1 MEDVSPADSTPG
13 PVRSTKKNA
22 NYNSKEQ
29 RKLDELNEG
38 IDILSKR
45 LSRRQAI
52 ATGAVAAA
60 AVVGGLVIGGAAGY
74 LLKPSTAATSTTT
87 VTSTLTG
94 PTVTQTITSTPNVST
109 PLSNIM
115 SSTSSI
121 ATGGPGIDYYYD
133 PSLKGLTVNYV
144 AGAAVEHTIIDPF
157 FAQFTK

>member
-1 MEDVSPADSTPG
+1 MEDVSPDDSTPG
-13 PVRSTKKNA
+13 PGRPTKKNV

-74 LLKPSTAATSTTT
+74 LLKPSTASTTTSTAT
-87 VTSTLTG
+87 VTSTIPG

-109 PLSNIM
+109 TLSSII
-115 SSTSSI
+115 SST
-121 ATGGPGIDYYYD
+121 
-133 PSLKGLTVNYV
+133 
-144 AGAAVEHTIIDPF
+144 
-157 FAQFTK
+157 